1 MHCAHTSAQAHRG
14 RTRGRVKLILQPVGL
29 EPARSYHLMLR
40 QKDHSANA
48 EHCDTGTPEIRIHIP
63 AGTGRSTVTVEIYH
77 PQSPNPRQIC
87 TCIHVCMHR
96 DPAVMRADAW
106 NHISHRT
113 SANAVQISYLSVYA
127 IHPALAHNIT
137 VILQLRGTF
146 FERKEVYYYH
156 DLPTITAHDCSR
168 KDKSERAP

>member
-1 MHCAHTSAQAHRG
+1 MPNGLGIYIAQLRCFVCYLDIPDSESVYFFLFNSCSARAKLYVYFMRVQAISKSCRCTVLPWRAMHE
-14 RTRGRVKLILQPVGL
+14 GL
-29 EPARSYHLMLR
+29 KWVTKKTWVRIILMLR

-63 AGTGRSTVTVEIYH
+63 AGTGRSTVTVEIYMYQ

-113 SANAVQISYLSVYA
+113 SANAVQIS
-127 IHPALAHNIT
+127 
-137 VILQLRGTF
+137 
-146 FERKEVYYYH
+146 
-156 DLPTITAHDCSR
+156 
-168 KDKSERAP
+168 

>member
-1 MHCAHTSAQAHRG
+1 MIIESHNSTQPCTARIRAHRHQG
-14 RTRGRVKLILQPVGL
+14 KSQTDLQSVGL
-29 EPARSYHLMLR
+29 EPALSYHLMIR

-63 AGTGRSTVTVEIYH
+63 AGTGRSTVTVEIYR

-137 VILQLRGTF
+137 VIL
-146 FERKEVYYYH
+146 
-156 DLPTITAHDCSR
+156 
-168 KDKSERAP
+168 

>member
-1 MHCAHTSAQAHRG
+1 MACSTIIQHNG
-14 RTRGRVKLILQPVGL
+14 YIGRVRVEISQCVHKLDVGY
-29 EPARSYHLMLR
+29 ESQSEQVLMLR

-48 EHCDTGTPEIRIHIP
+48 EHCDTGTPETRIHVP
-63 AGTGRSTVTVEIYH
+63 AGTGRSTVTVETYH

-137 VILQLRGTF
+137 VILQ
-146 FERKEVYYYH
+146 
-156 DLPTITAHDCSR
+156 C
-168 KDKSERAP
+168 

>member
-29 EPARSYHLMLR
+29 EPARSCHLMLR

-48 EHCDTGTPEIRIHIP
+48 EHCDTGTPETRIHIP

-137 VILQLRGTF
+137 VILHAPR
-146 FERKEVYYYH
+146 
-156 DLPTITAHDCSR
+156 DCSTVQSQEDTPTQR
-168 KDKSERAP
+168 TPTNITCSHSK

>member
-1 MHCAHTSAQAHRG
+1 
-14 RTRGRVKLILQPVGL
+14 
-29 EPARSYHLMLR
+29 MLR

-63 AGTGRSTVTVEIYH
+63 AGTGRSTVTVEIYR

-87 TCIHVCMHR
+87 TCTHVCMHR

-137 VILQLRGTF
+137 VILQRFQDFPGLKGLRGRPAAAESAATGPKAV
-146 FERKEVYYYH
+146 R
-156 DLPTITAHDCSR
+156 
-168 KDKSERAP
+168 

>member
-1 MHCAHTSAQAHRG
+1 MQS
-14 RTRGRVKLILQPVGL
+14 VGL
-29 EPARSYHLMLR
+29 EPARSYHLMIR

-63 AGTGRSTVTVEIYH
+63 AGTGRSTVTVEIYR

-137 VILQLRGTF
+137 VILHAPR
-146 FERKEVYYYH
+146 
-156 DLPTITAHDCSR
+156 DCSTVQSQEDTPTQR
-168 KDKSERAP
+168 PHARIPISQSLNVTR